1 MKKECTEQDLRELAR
16 SAQAVFEAVTL
27 TEAPLC
33 DGWQDDGLRVDYELR
48 NGRVD
53 CVLHRRVE
61 ADGKCWELEMCAPL
75 AGNVLPE
82 ERMTPRER
90 ELCRED
96 MSHDFLTGVYNRRY
110 LETVFA
116 QKLEQ
121 CAAQGRA
128 KPHVVF
134 LTAAGRPYNEEKAR
148 ELAGYDAVTLVCG
161 HYEGI
166 DQRVI
171 DAFGD
176 EEISIGDY
184 VLTGGELASL
194 VVADSV
200 LRLQPGVLAEE
211 KGYQDES
218 YWDGLLEYPQFT
230 RPEVWEGR
238 AVPPVLLT
246 GDHKKIDEWRGAQS
260 RERTRERRPDLYDAW
275 CESHPLTELPKWKRG
290 ENMRLVKNDE
300 QLALCA
306 ALVAEGRR
314 TVCAPVCDEEYLEKM
329 TPDFWLPD
337 LTDEKKNGWAFY
349 LHYTKDAADG
359 MVGVCHK
366 TGEIGHL
373 FVTEAARGKGY
384 GAKMLD
390 FARKKLPEHD
400 HPTMGVINTNT
411 RAIALYKRMGW
422 RLTGTVLHR
431 YDPAEEGTF
440 AAVYCEELEMQYRG

>member
-1 MKKECTEQDLRELAR
+1 MRIDIVTLFPELCDSFLSASILGRAR
-16 SAQAVFEAVTL
+16 AKNLFEAHCHQIRDYTKNKQKQ
-27 TEAPLC
+27 T
-33 DGWQDDGLRVDYELR
+33 DDYPYGGGCGMVLYAQPIADCLRAVQ
-48 NGRVD
+48 
-53 CVLHRRVE
+53 
-61 ADGKCWELEMCAPL
+61 A
-75 AGNVLPE
+75 
-82 ERMTPRER
+82 
-90 ELCRED
+90 
-96 MSHDFLTGVYNRRY
+96 
-110 LETVFA
+110 
-116 QKLEQ
+116 Q

-128 KPHVVF
+128 RPHVVF

-300 QLALCA
+300 QLKLCA
-306 ALVAEGRR
+306 ALMAEGRR

-349 LHYTKDAADG
+349 LHEGRCRRYGRHPPQNRRDRPSVCDRGCPRQGVRCENAGLCPQKAAGARPPDDGGHKHEYPRHRAVQADGLAADG
-359 MVGVCHK
+359 HSAAPLRPRRGR
-366 TGEIGHL
+366 HL
-373 FVTEAARGKGY
+373 CSGI
-384 GAKMLD
+384 L
-390 FARKKLPEHD
+390 
-400 HPTMGVINTNT
+400 
-411 RAIALYKRMGW
+411 
-422 RLTGTVLHR
+422 
-431 YDPAEEGTF
+431 
-440 AAVYCEELEMQYRG
+440 

>member
-1 MKKECTEQDLRELAR
+1 MRIDIVTLFPELCDSFLSASILGRAR
-16 SAQAVFEAVTL
+16 AKNLFEAHCHQIRDYTKNKQKQ
-27 TEAPLC
+27 T
-33 DGWQDDGLRVDYELR
+33 DDYPYGGGCGMVLYAQPIADCLRAVQ
-48 NGRVD
+48 
-53 CVLHRRVE
+53 
-61 ADGKCWELEMCAPL
+61 A
-75 AGNVLPE
+75 
-82 ERMTPRER
+82 
-90 ELCRED
+90 
-96 MSHDFLTGVYNRRY
+96 
-110 LETVFA
+110 
-116 QKLEQ
+116 Q
-121 CAAQGRA
+121 CAGQGRA

-148 ELAGYDAVTLVCG
+148 ELASYDAVTLVCG

-200 LRLQPGVLAEE
+200 LRLQPGV
-211 KGYQDES
+211 
-218 YWDGLLEYPQFT
+218 LEYPQFT

-300 QLALCA
+300 QLSLCA
-306 ALVAEGRR
+306 ALMAEGRR
-314 TVCAPVCDEEYLEKM
+314 AVCEAVCAEKYLEM
-329 TPDFWLPD
+329 LTPQAHLPMLQED
-337 LTDEKKNGWAFY
+337 KKNGWAFY
-349 LHYTKDAADG
+349 LHYTKDSADG

-366 TGEIGHL
+366 TGEIGRL
-373 FVTEAARGKGY
+373 FVTEAARGRGY

-390 FARKKLPEHD
+390 FARKKLPEHP
-400 HPTMGVINTNT
+400 HPTLGVLNTNT

-422 RLTGTVLHR
+422 RLTGSVLHR
-431 YDPAEEGTF
+431 YDPADANAF
-440 AAVYCEELEMQYRG
+440 AALYCEELEMRYQG